1 MNIALAMLR
10 KQLYAMRSWDSSG
23 TAADAKIKDALNV
36 ALRRMASDVPQAL
49 VPDEEHIVLHPDVL
63 SGDTAV
69 DARVV
74 SGDNDKRL
82 LQFTDS
88 AGTSIGSGSSLT
100 SWRPV
105 ITGEWDAIM
114 HIEITDENGRIHR
127 RQCLEWF
134 KSTVQGTVNY
144 YVTIDRP
151 YVKLIPNSDASGGR
165 LHFRIHQPELFFSDD
180 VMEVLEPARIF
191 DGTRQQVWKID
202 TGGASRQ
209 DMLDF
214 EGNSKGRPFRCWRG
228 RHFQMKAPTEPPKVL
243 EVDFIQDQGAVQ
255 QPPEITGTT
264 NANPDIVLTGYANP
278 VNENESKGSD
288 YQASQN
294 STSAANATKNNSNED
309 AKVDEAVIKLGSM
322 TPGVLYGTHTL
333 HTIAYEA
340 PPLPNEYKWTENL
353 GLRRGTWA
361 ICYTYVWGRKDEE
374 WQQSPLVTPGGD
386 TEQDSTYGL
395 TWAYKK
401 GTVVTG
407 ENQFSGIHD
416 PVFESAPSP
425 VAIYVQR
432 KETTDPSA
440 LVISATN
447 IDAMQGFG
455 DPAHQRFGR
464 SGMRIRYYVAQ
475 LSANMRDVGNINDIE
490 TNTRFHLL
498 CEVEPTFDHPTELET
513 VSSVPI
519 PDAVSVRLSS
529 DSTAAR
535 IVWTGKELY
544 DYHRQLKHSTGYYA
558 WKVFPHQDARYELD
572 FRVNRLP
579 REFRDD
585 ADTAPIHPEAI
596 PTLIELA
603 LYYVSLAD
611 GNDQVSA
618 QAHLNRYQDLVR
630 VFRQRYANPGGI
642 VEPTP
647 LLGYPGRHRYGT
659 FGSTSLED

>member
-100 SWRPV
+100 SWLPV

-255 QPPEITGTT
+255 QPPE
-264 NANPDIVLTGYANP
+264 
-278 VNENESKGSD
+278 
-288 YQASQN
+288 
-294 STSAANATKNNSNED
+294 
-309 AKVDEAVIKLGSM
+309 
-322 TPGVLYGTHTL
+322 
-333 HTIAYEA
+333 
-340 PPLPNEYKWTENL
+340 
-353 GLRRGTWA
+353 
-361 ICYTYVWGRKDEE
+361 
-374 WQQSPLVTPGGD
+374 
-386 TEQDSTYGL
+386 
-395 TWAYKK
+395 
-401 GTVVTG
+401 
-407 ENQFSGIHD
+407 
-416 PVFESAPSP
+416 
-425 VAIYVQR
+425 
-432 KETTDPSA
+432 
-440 LVISATN
+440 
-447 IDAMQGFG
+447 
-455 DPAHQRFGR
+455 
-464 SGMRIRYYVAQ
+464 
-475 LSANMRDVGNINDIE
+475 
-490 TNTRFHLL
+490 
-498 CEVEPTFDHPTELET
+498 
-513 VSSVPI
+513 
-519 PDAVSVRLSS
+519 
-529 DSTAAR
+529 
-535 IVWTGKELY
+535 
-544 DYHRQLKHSTGYYA
+544 
-558 WKVFPHQDARYELD
+558 
-572 FRVNRLP
+572 
-579 REFRDD
+579 
-585 ADTAPIHPEAI
+585 
-596 PTLIELA
+596 
-603 LYYVSLAD
+603 
-611 GNDQVSA
+611 
-618 QAHLNRYQDLVR
+618 
-630 VFRQRYANPGGI
+630 
-642 VEPTP
+642 
-647 LLGYPGRHRYGT
+647 
-659 FGSTSLED
+659 